1 MFLMKTQRTKPMT
14 NKNSRASANPSITAK
29 AQITESPYGNPTPE
43 IEVTIPNRMSYRQ
56 LKAVLYSLAM
66 DIEELTPSRE
76 GWITEIEVLADG
88 RGRVYLELLKADA
101 AEAAR
106 GLELLHE
113 VAAKRGAQR

>member
-1 MFLMKTQRTKPMT
+1 MT
-14 NKNSRASANPSITAK
+14 NKNDRTAANPSITAK
-29 AQITESPYGNPTPE
+29 AQITESRYGNPAPE
-43 IEVTIPNRMSYRQ
+43 IEVTIPNGTTYRQ
-56 LKAVLYSLAM
+56 LKAVLYGLAM

-106 GLELLHE
+106 GLELLRE
-113 VAAKRGAQR
+113 VAAKRELAQR